1 MIKLLIALLAFAP
14 LTAIASG
21 NWAPDAVGVSNMS
34 TFTCNGSSTQAM
46 AYNAARAYLFIQNS
60 GATNAVTLT
69 FGRAATGS
77 EGVTLG
83 AGIAYEPHPNIV
95 NSIYCK
101 SASGTTI
108 NIIEGLK

>member
-1 MIKLLIALLAFAP
+1 MIKLLALLCLLF
-14 LTAIASG
+14 TATAYASG

-34 TFTCNGSSTQAM
+34 TFTCTGTSTQALP
-46 AYNAARAYLFIQNS
+46 YNAARAYLFVQNS

-108 NIIEGLK
+108 NMIEGLK